1 MYSIACILS
10 CLLNFFNLNK
20 FLKFFQKQILIGA
33 EVNFQNKIIIQQR
46 DAEPHAWQIFALQR
60 KIFFQGFLA

>member
-1 MYSIACILS
+1 LI
-10 CLLNFFNLNK
+10 FFNLNK
-20 FLKFFQKQILIGA
+20 FLKKFQKQILLVLKLI
-33 EVNFQNKIIIQQR
+33 FQNKIIIQQR